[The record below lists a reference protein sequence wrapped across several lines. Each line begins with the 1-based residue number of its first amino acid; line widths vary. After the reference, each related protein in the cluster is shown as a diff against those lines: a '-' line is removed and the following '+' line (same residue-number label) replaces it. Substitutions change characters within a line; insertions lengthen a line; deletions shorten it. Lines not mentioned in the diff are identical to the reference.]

1 MSSNQAPAQQP
12 QVPSQVLGLFGPAM
26 NYAIDAA
33 QRTVLFWDV
42 IRQRGNQYREHL
54 AETAPHVLSYDA
66 ELIMD
71 ARTLKR
77 PVNYGLVRI
86 IPPEGV
92 TIDPRRRPFV
102 IVDPRAGH
110 GPGIAGFKADSE
122 IGVALKAGHPCYFV
136 GFLPDPVPGQTIEDV
151 ARAEAIFLEKVAALH
166 PDADGKPCVIGNCQA
181 GWAVMMLA
189 AVRPELFGPIIIAGS
204 PLSYWAGVHGKNPMR
219 YSGGL
224 LGGSWLTALTSDLGN
239 GKFDG
244 SWLVQNF
251 ENQNPANTL
260 WTKQY
265 NLYSKIDTEA
275 SRYLGFERWWGG
287 HVNLNAEEIQFI
299 VDELFIGNNLAAGRI
314 QTSDGTA
321 IDLRN
326 IRSPIVVFC
335 SKGDNITPP
344 QQALGWIL
352 DLYKDVDDIRSYGQT
367 IVYTIHESVGH
378 LGIFVSAG
386 VAKKEYDEFSS
397 NIDLIDTLPPGLYEA
412 VFEGK
417 TKDTANPDLAPGQ
430 WVMRCEARTL
440 DDIRALGGN
449 DAADERRF
457 ATAARVSENN
467 LALYREFVQPIVRA
481 FVNAPLAACLQQLH
495 PLRLQ
500 YELFSNR
507 NPMMAPVVAMAEQ
520 VRNKR
525 RPVAADNPFVQ
536 LQESVSSQIVAGL
549 DAWRDMI
556 ESLAERTFLTIYGS
570 PPLQAAIG
578 IDPAGTRPLRK
589 AGKHPLY
596 DELLQKRIAELK
608 SRIPIGG
615 LREAVIRAVLYV
627 GLARAAVDERGFEI
641 VRRIRRTH
649 GDMPLSAFKHLVREQ
664 FYILLIDMEAALA
677 ALPSMLP
684 ADADAR
690 RQALD
695 LVKQIMSACGPLSD
709 EDNERMRRVARAFG
723 VDDPS
728 SIVRT
733 LTVVASDRQ
742 EPQAKAS

>member
-1 MSSNQAPAQQP
+1 
-12 QVPSQVLGLFGPAM
+12 
-26 NYAIDAA
+26 
-33 QRTVLFWDV
+33 
-42 IRQRGNQYREHL
+42 
-54 AETAPHVLSYDA
+54 
-66 ELIMD
+66 
-71 ARTLKR
+71 
-77 PVNYGLVRI
+77 
-86 IPPEGV
+86 
-92 TIDPRRRPFV
+92 
-102 IVDPRAGH
+102 
-110 GPGIAGFKADSE
+110 
-122 IGVALKAGHPCYFV
+122 
-136 GFLPDPVPGQTIEDV
+136 
-151 ARAEAIFLEKVAALH
+151 
-166 PDADGKPCVIGNCQA
+166 
-181 GWAVMMLA
+181 MMLA

-204 PLSYWAGVHGKNPMR
+204 PLSYWAGVHGKYPMR

-335 SKGDNITPP
+335 SKGDNVTPP

-352 DLYKDVDDIRSYGQT
+352 DLYKDVDGIRSYGQT
-367 IVYTIHESVGH
+367 IVYTVHESVGH
-378 LGIFVSAG
+378 LGIFVSTG

-412 VFEGK
+412 VFVSK
-417 TKDTANPDLAPGQ
+417 TKDTANPELAPGQ

-457 ATAARVSENN
+457 ATAARVSDNN
-467 LALYREFVQPIVRA
+467 LALYREFVQPVVRA
-481 FVNAPLAACLQQLH
+481 FVNAPVAQWIMQLH

-500 YELFSNR
+500 YELFSSA
-507 NPMMAPVVAMAEQ
+507 NPMMAPVAAMADQ
-520 VRNKR
+520 VRKNRK
-525 RPVAADNPFVQ
+525 PVAADNPFVSM
-536 LQESVSSQIVAGL
+536 QETISGQIVAGL
-549 DAWRDMI
+549 NAWRDMI
-556 ESLAERTFLTIYGS
+556 EAVAERTFLTVYGS
-570 PPLQAAIG
+570 PALQAAVG
-578 IDPAGTRPLRK
+578 IDPADTRPLRK

-608 SRIPIGG
+608 SRIPMGG

-627 GLARAAVDERGFEI
+627 GLARAAVDERGFEA
-641 VRRIRRTH
+641 VRRIRRTQN
-649 GDMPLSAFKHLVREQ
+649 DTSLSEFKERVREQ
-664 FYILLIDMEAALA
+664 FYILVIDMEAALA

-684 ADADAR
+684 RDLETR
-690 RQALD
+690 REAFD
-695 LVKQIMSACGPLSD
+695 LVKEIMSACGPLSD
-709 EDNERMRRVARAFG
+709 EDNQRMRRVAHAFG
-723 VDDPS
+723 VDEPS
-728 SIVRT
+728 AIVRN
-733 LTVVASDRQ
+733 LTVVASERQ
-742 EPQAKAS
+742 ESQAKAS